1 MKVRALLT
9 DLYQLTMGGG
19 YFQLEKIKQEVVF
32 DYFFRR
38 NPFNGGYTIFAGLEK
53 LVKYLLNLK
62 FSEDEVGYLRSLKMF
77 PEKFLDYLLNEFR
90 FRGDVYAVPEGTV
103 VFPNTPIVRVKA
115 NILEAQLIESALLN
129 ILNFPTLIA
138 TKAARICQAAE
149 GATILEFGL
158 RRAPEDGVLSA
169 TRAAIIGGCQAT
181 SNVEGARIF
190 NVPPKGTQAHSWIQ
204 SFPTELE
211 AFRAYARIYPNSCL
225 LLVDTYN
232 TLGSGVPNAIKVF
245 KELREKGYQPLGM
258 LGIRID
264 SGDLA
269 YLTVEARKML
279 DEAGFEEAIIV
290 LSNDL
295 DEYVITQVIDNI
307 KRIWTEPVVKELQ
320 EKINNGQL
328 IPEEKQR
335 LKEKL
340 FEVTHQAIQTIKK
353 IVYGVGTALVTGK
366 GESALGGVYK
376 LVAAE
381 ENKKLIP
388 KVKISGNPE
397 KITNPGVKELWR
409 VYKDGQMIADVISL
423 AGEDLTKEKEIPIF
437 HPQEIHK
444 KNVLKRFDKAE
455 KMLKPIIR
463 KGELVYDLPS
473 LLEIQKRTQEQL
485 SQLHLTYKRLLNPHV
500 YWVSLTEKLWEL
512 KQKMIKERR

>member
-1 MKVRALLT
+1 MKIRALLT

-19 YFQLEKIKQEVVF
+19 YFKLEKTKQEVVF

-38 NPFNGGYTIFAGLEK
+38 NPFGGGYTIFAGLEK
-53 LVKYLLNLK
+53 LIKYLLNLRFK
-62 FSEDEVGYLRSLKMF
+62 TEEIEYLRSLKIF
-77 PEKFLDYLLNEFR
+77 PEDFLNYLLNEFR

-103 VFPNTPIVRVKA
+103 VFPNTPIVRIKA

-138 TKAARICQAAE
+138 TKAARVSQAAE
-149 GATILEFGL
+149 GATVLEFGL

-181 SNVEGARIF
+181 SNVEGARLF
-190 NVPPKGTQAHSWIQ
+190 NIPPKGTQAHSWIQ
-204 SFPTELE
+204 SFSTELE
-211 AFRAYARIYPNSCL
+211 AFRAYAQVYPNNCL

-232 TLGSGVPNAIKVF
+232 TLESGVPNAIKVF
-245 KELREKGYQPLGM
+245 QELKEKGYRP

-279 DEAGFEEAIIV
+279 DRAGFEDTIIV

-295 DEYVITQVIDNI
+295 DEYTITQIIDNI
-307 KRIWTEPVVKELQ
+307 KRIWSEPVIKEIE
-320 EKINNGQL
+320 EKINHSQL
-328 IPEEKQR
+328 TFEEEQR

-340 FEVTHQAIQTIKK
+340 FETTRKAIQTIKK

-381 ENKKLIP
+381 ENGKLVP
-388 KVKISGNPE
+388 KIKISGNPE

-409 VYKDGQMIADVISL
+409 VYKNGQMIADVISL
-423 AGEDLTKEKEIPIF
+423 ADEDLTGVKKILIF
-437 HPQEIHK
+437 HPQDIHK
-444 KNVLKRFDKAE
+444 KTILRDFDQVK
-455 KMLKPIIR
+455 KMLKPIIK
-463 KGELVYDLPS
+463 KGKLVYDLPP
-473 LLEIQKRTQEQL
+473 LLEIQRRAKEQL
-485 SQLHLTYKRLLNPHV
+485 RQLHLTYKRLLNPHI
-500 YWVSLTEKLWEL
+500 YWVSVTKNLWEL
-512 KQKMIKERR
+512 KQRMMM

>member
-1 MKVRALLT
+1 MEKVKALLT

-19 YFQLEKIKQEVVF
+19 YFQLEKINQEVVF

-38 NPFNGGYTIFAGLEK
+38 NPFGGGYTVFAGLEK
-53 LVKYLLNLK
+53 LIKYLINLK
-62 FSEDEVGYLRSLKMF
+62 FSEEEVRYLRSLKIF
-77 PEKFLDYLLNEFR
+77 PEEFLDYLLNEFR

-115 NILEAQLIESALLN
+115 NILEAQLIETSLLN

-149 GATILEFGL
+149 GATVLEFGL
-158 RRAPEDGVLSA
+158 RRAPEDGALSA

-204 SFPTELE
+204 SFPSELE
-211 AFRAYARIYPNSCL
+211 AFRAYARVYPHNCL
-225 LLVDTYN
+225 LLVDTYD
-232 TLGSGVPNAIKVF
+232 TLESGVPNAIKVF
-245 KELREKGYQPLGM
+245 QELQKKGYRP

-279 DEAGFEEAIIV
+279 DEAGFEETIIV

-295 DEYVITQVIDNI
+295 DEYVITQIIDNI
-307 KRIWTEPVVKELQ
+307 KRIWTEPIIREIE
-320 EKINNGQL
+320 EKINNNQL
-328 IPEEKQR
+328 SPEEKQR

-340 FEVTHQAIQTIKK
+340 FEATHQAIRTIKK

-388 KVKISGNPE
+388 KIKISGNPE
-397 KITNPGVKELWR
+397 KITNPGLKELWR
-409 VYKDGQMIADVISL
+409 VYKNGQMIADVISL

-444 KNVLKRFDKAE
+444 HTVLRDFDRIE
-455 KMLKPIIR
+455 KILRPIIR
-463 KGELVYDLPS
+463 KGKLVYDLPP
-473 LLEIQKRTQEQL
+473 LLEIQKRTQQQL
-485 SQLHLTYKRLLNPHV
+485 SQLHLTCKRLLNPHI
-500 YWVSLTEKLWEL
+500 YWVSLTREFWEL
-512 KQKMIKERR
+512 RQKMTKERR